1 MKVLVTGGLGYI
13 GSHTVVELAK
23 KGYLVHIID
32 DLSNSNIEVLERLEM
47 LTNRRIMFHKINLQ
61 NQFELKNFFEEQ
73 DCFDGVIHF
82 AANKFV
88 GESVSNPLK
97 YYKNNI
103 GSLINLLN
111 EIVNNGMKNLI
122 FSSSCTVYGQSEKMP
137 LSENSTAQKIMS
149 PYGNTKKIGEEIIR
163 DVCSANNLNSILL
176 RYFNP
181 IGAHPSG
188 LIGESPNGT
197 PQNLIPY
204 LTQTA
209 IGKRERLSVYG
220 NDYPTKD
227 GTPLRDYIDIV
238 DLAEAHVLAL
248 DRLIESENKENTEVF
263 NLGTGAGVSVLE
275 VIDSFEKA
283 TGVKLPYQIVDRR
296 KGDVIEAYANTDRA
310 NKILNWKAVTPLE
323 KSLLTA
329 WNWEKNQSQ
338 KFDSKNEAA

>member
-1 MKVLVTGGLGYI
+1 M
-13 GSHTVVELAK
+13 
-23 KGYLVHIID
+23 
-32 DLSNSNIEVLERLEM
+32 
-47 LTNRRIMFHKINLQ
+47 
-61 NQFELKNFFEEQ
+61 
-73 DCFDGVIHF
+73 
-82 AANKFV
+82 
-88 GESVSNPLK
+88 
-97 YYKNNI
+97 
-103 GSLINLLN
+103 
-111 EIVNNGMKNLI
+111 VNNGMKNLI